1 MSIRREYNDLLG
13 QRARHLAAAEAAL
26 KEGDRTGYQTAM
38 DAVTALNPQIEDQ
51 GALIAE
57 QDRYARLHA
66 PSFGP
71 ESGERDMAEMGRM
84 LAAGES
90 VRFSVGEV
98 MRDAGIGP
106 RNSTTL
112 ATGTLVA
119 PTGAGTDIRDGF
131 AAQVSSLIDQ
141 VRAVNLTGLTG
152 YEEPYVV
159 SEMEAQGA
167 AVKTAAGTARTASD
181 PTFAKAAIKPYEVSV
196 TSFVDRNLSRLNPA
210 DYAAKIQGMALRA
223 LRRKVNALIL
233 SGDGQTN
240 PDMYGITNAKNTAG
254 TAICAA
260 KSLGAAIGVDTL
272 DELVFSYGGNEEVGG
287 SARLLLT
294 KASLKALGAL
304 RGTNEKRRLYK
315 ITPDAGSPN
324 TGVIEDGGL
333 IVPYTLV
340 SAIGDST
347 LAYGDPANYELGL
360 FGDYL
365 IRVDESVKAVERM
378 NAILGDIMV
387 GGNLVVDKGFVVGTL
402 AAGSGT

>member
-26 KEGDRTGYQTAM
+26 KEGDRAGYQSAM
-38 DAVTALNPQIEDQ
+38 DAATALNPQIEDK
-51 GALIAE
+51 GALLAE

-71 ESGERDMAEMGRM
+71 GTGERDMAEMGRM
-84 LAAGES
+84 LAAGEA
-90 VRFSVGEV
+90 VKFNVAEV
-98 MRDAGIGP
+98 MRGIGP

-112 ATGTLVA
+112 ATGTLVE
-119 PTGAGTDIRDGF
+119 PVGVGRSIRDGF

-141 VRAVNLTGLTG
+141 VSAIDLTGLNG

-159 SEMEAQGA
+159 SELQAQGA

-181 PTFAKAAIKPYEVSV
+181 PAFAKAAIKPYEVSV

-223 LRRKVNALIL
+223 LRRKVSSLIL
-233 SGDGQTN
+233 SGDGQAN
-240 PDMYGITNAKNTAG
+240 PDMFGITNAKNTAG
-254 TAICAA
+254 ANIFASVA
-260 KSLGAAIGVDTL
+260 LGTAIGVDTL
-272 DELVFSYGGNEEVGG
+272 DSLVFAYGGSEEVGG
-287 SARLLLT
+287 NARLILS

-315 ITPDAGSPN
+315 ISPDAGNPN

-333 IVPYTLV
+333 IVPYTLL
-340 SAIGDST
+340 SDMGAGLS
-347 LAYGDPANYELGL
+347 YGDPANYELGL

-387 GGNLVVDKGFVVGTL
+387 GGNLVVDKGFVNGTF
-402 AAGSGT
+402 GD